1 MTLRNSILA
10 DYFYRIL
17 EWALMPKLEHP
28 FVRPNRFTILGL
40 LFALA
45 VPFSFYVHPFWGLL
59 LIGLS
64 GSADAMDGLVA
75 KNQRK
80 RTVFGAFLDS
90 NFDRI
95 SDGFYLIGFW
105 ILFWEDKWFILATFL
120 IFLSLL
126 FTFMISYSKAKAE
139 SLESACEVGFMDRGV
154 RVVYLI
160 AWALILCIF
169 YKYTFII
176 LWTGLVSYCAL
187 TFFTLIHRI
196 LDVRARLTDEV
207 NGRL

>member
-17 EWALMPKLEHP
+17 ERALIPKLDHP
-28 FVRPNRFTILGL
+28 FVRPNRFTTLGL

-45 VPFSFYVHPFWGLL
+45 VPFSFYAHPFWGLL
-59 LIGLS
+59 FIGLS

-90 NFDRI
+90 SFDRI
-95 SDGFYLIGFW
+95 SDCFYLIGFW
-105 ILFWEDKWFILATFL
+105 ILFWEDKRFILATSL

-139 SLESACEVGFMDRGV
+139 SLESVCDVGFMDRGV

-169 YKYTFII
+169 YKYTFIV
-176 LWTGLVSYCAL
+176 LWSGLVFYCAL
-187 TFFTLIHRI
+187 TFFTLIHRV
-196 LDVRARLTDEV
+196 LYVRARL
-207 NGRL
+207 NR

>member
-17 EWALMPKLEHP
+17 ERTLLPKLEHP
-28 FVRPNRFTILGL
+28 FVKPNRFTVLGL

-45 VPFSFYVHPFWGLL
+45 VPFSFYVHPFWGML

-64 GSADAMDGLVA
+64 GSADAIDGLVA

-80 RTVFGAFLDS
+80 NTVFGAFLDS
-90 NFDRI
+90 SFDRI
-95 SDGFYLIGFW
+95 SDCFYLMGFW
-105 ILFWEDKWFILATFL
+105 VLFLENNRLVLATFL

-126 FTFMISYSKAKAE
+126 FTFMISYCKAKAQ
-139 SLESACEVGFMDRGV
+139 SLDAVCEVGFMDRGV

-160 AWALILCIF
+160 VWALILTLF
-169 YKYTFII
+169 YHYSFLI
-176 LWTGLVSYCAL
+176 LWTGLLSYCVL
-187 TFFTLIHRI
+187 TLFTLIHRVLHI
-196 LDVRARLTDEV
+196 RGQLNR
-207 NGRL
+207 

>member
-17 EWALMPKLEHP
+17 ERALIPKLEHP
-28 FVRPNRFTILGL
+28 LVRPNRFTVLGL

-45 VPFSFYVHPFWGLL
+45 VPISFYVHPFWGML

-64 GSADAMDGLVA
+64 GSADALDGLVA

-90 NFDRI
+90 SFDRI
-95 SDGFYLIGFW
+95 SDCFYLIGFW
-105 ILFWEDKWFILATFL
+105 TLFWEDKRFILATSL

-154 RVVYLI
+154 RVVFLI

-169 YKYTFII
+169 YKNTFII
-176 LWTGLVSYCAL
+176 LWSGLVSYCAL
-187 TFFTLIHRI
+187 TLFTLIHRV
-196 LDVRARLTDEV
+196 LYVRARMS
-207 NGRL
+207 R

>member
-1 MTLRNSILA
+1 MGPYAETRASVC
-10 DYFYRIL
+10 
-17 EWALMPKLEHP
+17 K
-28 FVRPNRFTILGL
+28 T
-40 LFALA
+40 
-45 VPFSFYVHPFWGLL
+45 L

-139 SLESACEVGFMDRGV
+139 SLESACAVGFMDRGV

>member
-10 DYFYRIL
+10 GYFYRIL
-17 EWALMPKLEHP
+17 ERVLIPKIEHP
-28 FVRPNRFTILGL
+28 FVRPNRFTILGM

-75 KNQRK
+75 KNQKK

-90 NFDRI
+90 SLDRI
-95 SDGFYLIGFW
+95 SDCFYLIGFW
-105 ILFWEDKWFILATFL
+105 VLFWEDKWFISATFL

-176 LWTGLVSYCAL
+176 LWSGLVSYCAL
-187 TFFTLIHRI
+187 TFFTFIHRV
-196 LDVRARLTDEV
+196 LNVRARM
-207 NGRL
+207 NR

>member
-17 EWALMPKLEHP
+17 ERTLIPKLEHP
-28 FVRPNRFTILGL
+28 FVRPNWFTILGL

-90 NFDRI
+90 SFDRI

-105 ILFWEDKWFILATFL
+105 ILFWEDKRLILATFL

-187 TFFTLIHRI
+187 TFLTLIHRI
-196 LDVRARLTDEV
+196 RDVRARLI
-207 NGRL
+207 R

>member
-17 EWALMPKLEHP
+17 ERTHIPKIEHP
-28 FVRPNRFTILGL
+28 FVRPNRVTVLGL

-90 NFDRI
+90 SFDRI
-95 SDGFYLIGFW
+95 SDCFYLIGFW
-105 ILFWEDKWFILATFL
+105 ILFWEDKRFILATFL
-120 IFLSLL
+120 ILLSIL

-139 SLESACEVGFMDRGV
+139 SLDSACAVGFMDRGV

-169 YKYTFII
+169 DKYTFII
-176 LWTGLVSYCAL
+176 LWSGLVSYCAL
-187 TFFTLIHRI
+187 TLFTLIHRVI
-196 LDVRARLTDEV
+196 DVRARM
-207 NGRL
+207 NR

>member
-17 EWALMPKLEHP
+17 ERTLIPKLEHP
-28 FVRPNRFTILGL
+28 FVRPNWFTILGL

-90 NFDRI
+90 SFDRI

-105 ILFWEDKWFILATFL
+105 ILFWEDKRLILATFL

-169 YKYTFII
+169 YKNTFII
-176 LWTGLVSYCAL
+176 LWSGLVSYCAL

-196 LDVRARLTDEV
+196 LDVRARMS
-207 NGRL
+207 R

>member
-17 EWALMPKLEHP
+17 ERAITPTLEHP

-64 GSADAMDGLVA
+64 GRADAMDGLVA
-75 KNQRK
+75 RNHRK
-80 RTVFGAFLDS
+80 CTVFGAFFDS
-90 NFDRI
+90 SFDCI
-95 SDGFYLIGFW
+95 SDRFYLIGFW
-105 ILFWEDKWFILATFL
+105 ILFLEDKRLILATFL

-139 SLESACEVGFMDRGV
+139 SLESVCEVGFMDRGV

-160 AWALILCIF
+160 VWALILCIF
-169 YKYTFII
+169 YKYTFFI
-176 LWTGLVSYCAL
+176 LWSGLVSYCAL
-187 TFFTLIHRI
+187 TLFTFIHRVLNI
-196 LDVRARLTDEV
+196 RARL
-207 NGRL
+207 NR